1 MYFTQHVV
9 VVEVVVVLLL
19 LLLLLMV
26 SPPAVIANPSCKPI
40 LREAMVEDKL
50 H

>member
-9 VVEVVVVLLL
+9 LVEVLVVV

-26 SPPAVIANPSCKPI
+26 SPPAVIANPSCKSI
-40 LREAMVEDKL
+40 LREALVEDKL